1 MRLINHH
8 FAAAIVAGLLAI
20 SLAACGNSGS
30 GNGTAQ
36 AANMNGNT
44 NQPAQPTG
52 FWQRVTHSAP
62 RTLTIPEGSP
72 INVRL
77 DDSISSA
84 RNRSGDMFRA
94 TLSQPIM
101 LSEGGVVPRGA
112 RVTGEV
118 LEARP
123 SGHLKTPAELSVALK
138 SIEVGGNTYRIS
150 TSSYSRVGQSHKK
163 HDLKWIGGS
172 AAGGAL
178 FGALIG
184 HGKGAAIGAVAG
196 GGGGTA
202 AAYAT
207 GKKDIV
213 LPSESPLHF
222 VLRQPI
228 TITNAG

>member
-1 MRLINHH
+1 MRSIHH
-8 FAAAIVAGLLAI
+8 LGAAIVAGLLAFF
-20 SLAACGNSGS
+20 LTGCGNSGT
-30 GNGTAQ
+30 GNGTTQ
-36 AANMNGNT
+36 AASMNGDT
-44 NQPAQPTG
+44 AQRAG
-52 FWQRVTHSAP
+52 FWQKVTHSSP
-62 RTLTIPEGSP
+62 TTFTIPEGSP

-77 DDSISSA
+77 DDSISTA
-84 RNRSGDMFRA
+84 RNRSGDTFRA
-94 TLSQPIM
+94 TLNQPIR
-101 LSEGGVVPRGA
+101 LREGGVVPRGA

-123 SGHLKTPAELSVALK
+123 SGHLKTPAELSVALT

-178 FGALIG
+178 LGALIG
-184 HGKGAAIGAVAG
+184 HGKGAAIGALAG

-213 LPSESPLHF
+213 LPSETPLHF

-228 TITNAG
+228 TIKNAG